1 MATTAIPRK
10 NFPQKQTVLVK
21 YCFTTFIAAY
31 QYNSSWASYSI
42 LISSTQINNDK
53 ISNMKIHSLKIQNF
67 RAIENSAFDFT
78 DSLSKPKKINLIVG
92 PNGSGKT
99 SILDAILMVVRL
111 LENPLKPRLREALEF
126 SVAQIV
132 RGNGLRAKIEF
143 EYDRHEDE
151 ARAINEVFAA
161 LDSVPHFQ
169 FNRDEPPI
177 SMPAIVVW
185 AYPKKG
191 DFYGPRNFSVESA
204 NSLTEVLGARGQ
216 IAQAVSQK
224 LIPPSLFQR
233 VGGVC
238 YLEQQRSFRPVKNL
252 SLEPLEKLPF
262 DDVLSWLNVYYR
274 KHFNWNTEKYGESYW
289 HQIQRTFNQ
298 VCFPVKLI
306 RLESGPDFDTLIVEK
321 NHTEYDLLQM
331 SSGEHQVLRILV
343 GMVAEVAINS
353 IVLIDEIELH
363 LHPVWQERLIEALR
377 EEPSNNQYI
386 ITTHSPFVKQL
397 FFENE
402 IIELGEKGEPF

>member
-1 MATTAIPRK
+1 
-10 NFPQKQTVLVK
+10 
-21 YCFTTFIAAY
+21 
-31 QYNSSWASYSI
+31 
-42 LISSTQINNDK
+42 
-53 ISNMKIHSLKIQNF
+53 MKIHSLKVQNF
-67 RAIENSAFDFT
+67 RAIENSTFDFT

-92 PNGSGKT
+92 SNGSGKT
-99 SILDAILMVVRL
+99 SVLDAILLPVRL

-126 SVAQIV
+126 SVAQMV
-132 RGNGLRAKIEF
+132 RGNARQAKIGF
-143 EYDRHEDE
+143 EYSREEEE
-151 ARAINEVFAA
+151 AHVINEVFST
-161 LDSVPHFQ
+161 LEKEPPFRLNH
-169 FNRDEPPI
+169 DEPPI
-177 SMPAIVVW
+177 FAPATVVW
-185 AYPKKG
+185 TYPKKG
-191 DFYGPRNFSVESA
+191 DFYGPRNFAVESA
-204 NSLTEVLGARGQ
+204 NSLTEILGARGQ

-238 YLEQQRSFRPVKNL
+238 YLEQRRELKPVKNL
-252 SLEPLEKLPF
+252 SLESLEKLPF
-262 DDVLSWLNVYYR
+262 DDVLSWLSVYYR

-289 HQIQRTFNQ
+289 HQIQRLFNQ

-353 IVLIDEIELH
+353 IVLIDEVELH

-386 ITTHSPFVKQL
+386 FTTHSPFVKQL

-402 IIELGEKGEPF
+402 TIELGELGEPV

>member
-1 MATTAIPRK
+1 
-10 NFPQKQTVLVK
+10 
-21 YCFTTFIAAY
+21 
-31 QYNSSWASYSI
+31 
-42 LISSTQINNDK
+42 
-53 ISNMKIHSLKIQNF
+53 MKIHSLKIQNF
-67 RAIENSAFDFT
+67 RAIENSTFDFT
-78 DSLSKPKKINLIVG
+78 DSLSQPKKINLIVG

-99 SILDAILMVVRL
+99 SVLDAILMGVRL
-111 LENPLKPRLREALEF
+111 LENPLKPRLRDALEF

-132 RGNGLRAKIEF
+132 RGSGSPAKIEF
-143 EYDRHEDE
+143 EYERTEDE
-151 ARAINEVFAA
+151 GRAINDVFTA
-161 LDSVPHFQ
+161 LEK
-169 FNRDEPPI
+169 EPPFRFNQNEAPI
-177 SMPAIVVW
+177 STPALVVW
-185 AYPKKG
+185 TYPKKG
-191 DFYGPRNFSVESA
+191 HFYGHRNFSVESA

-216 IAQAVSQK
+216 IAEAVSQK

-238 YLEQQRSFRPVKNL
+238 YLEQRRELKPVKNL

-262 DDVLSWLNVYYR
+262 DDVLSWLSVYYR
-274 KHFNWNTEKYGESYW
+274 KHFNWNTDKYGESYW
-289 HQIQRTFNQ
+289 HQIQRLFNQ

-353 IVLIDEIELH
+353 IVLIDEVELH
-363 LHPVWQERLIEALR
+363 LHPVWQERLIETLR
-377 EEPSNNQYI
+377 EEPFNNQYI
-386 ITTHSPFVKQL
+386 FTTHSPIVQQL

-402 IIELGEKGEPF
+402 IIELGELGEPQ

>member
-1 MATTAIPRK
+1 
-10 NFPQKQTVLVK
+10 
-21 YCFTTFIAAY
+21 
-31 QYNSSWASYSI
+31 
-42 LISSTQINNDK
+42 
-53 ISNMKIHSLKIQNF
+53 MKIHSLKIQNF
-67 RAIENSAFDFT
+67 RAIENSTFDFT

-99 SILDAILMVVRL
+99 SILDAILIVIRL
-111 LENPLKPRLREALEF
+111 LENPLKPRFREALEF

-132 RGNGLRAKIEF
+132 RGSGSPAKIEF

-151 ARAINEVFAA
+151 VSAINEVFAA
-161 LDSVPHFQ
+161 LDSVSPFQ

-177 SMPAIVVW
+177 SMPAVVSW
-185 AYPKKG
+185 TYPKKD
-191 DFYGPRNFSVESA
+191 DFYGPRNFSVKSA
-204 NSLTEVLGARGQ
+204 NSLIEVLGARGQ
-216 IAQAVSQK
+216 IALAVSQK
-224 LIPPSLFQR
+224 LIPSSLFQR

-238 YLEQQRSFRPVKNL
+238 YLEQRRSFRVVNNL

-262 DDVLSWLNVYYR
+262 DDVLSWLSVYYR
-274 KHFNWNTEKYGESYW
+274 KHFNWNSQKYGESYW
-289 HQIQRTFNQ
+289 HQIQRLFNQ
-298 VCFPVKLI
+298 VCYPVKLV

-321 NHTEYDLLQM
+321 NNTEYDLLQM

-353 IVLIDEIELH
+353 IVLIDEVELH

-377 EEPSNNQYI
+377 EEPDNNQYI
-386 ITTHSPFVKQL
+386 ITTHSPVVKQL

-402 IIELGEKGEPF
+402 IIELGEKGEPL

>member
-1 MATTAIPRK
+1 
-10 NFPQKQTVLVK
+10 
-21 YCFTTFIAAY
+21 
-31 QYNSSWASYSI
+31 
-42 LISSTQINNDK
+42 
-53 ISNMKIHSLKIQNF
+53 MKIHSLKIQNF

-92 PNGSGKT
+92 PNGCGKT

-111 LENPLKPRLREALEF
+111 LENPSQPRLREALEF
-126 SVAQIV
+126 SVDQIV
-132 RGNGLRAKIEF
+132 RGSGAPAKIEF
-143 EYDRHEDE
+143 EYVRSEDE
-151 ARAINEVFAA
+151 ARAINDVFSA
-161 LDSVPHFQ
+161 LEKAPPFQ
-169 FNRDEPPI
+169 FNRDEPPN

-191 DFYGPRNFSVESA
+191 DFYGPRNFLVESA

-233 VGGVC
+233 IGGVC
-238 YLEQQRSFRPVKNL
+238 YLDQRRSFRPVKNL
-252 SLEPLEKLPF
+252 SPAPLEKLPC
-262 DDVLSWLNVYYR
+262 DDVLSWLSVYYR
-274 KHFNWNTEKYGESYW
+274 KHFNWNIEKYGESYW
-289 HQIQRTFNQ
+289 HQIQRLFNQ
-298 VCFPVKLI
+298 ICDPVKLI

-321 NHTEYDLLQM
+321 NRTEYDLLQM

-343 GMVAEVAINS
+343 GMVAEVAFNS
-353 IVLIDEIELH
+353 LVLIDEVELH

-386 ITTHSPFVKQL
+386 FTTHSLFVKQL

-402 IIELGEKGEPF
+402 TIELGELGEPI